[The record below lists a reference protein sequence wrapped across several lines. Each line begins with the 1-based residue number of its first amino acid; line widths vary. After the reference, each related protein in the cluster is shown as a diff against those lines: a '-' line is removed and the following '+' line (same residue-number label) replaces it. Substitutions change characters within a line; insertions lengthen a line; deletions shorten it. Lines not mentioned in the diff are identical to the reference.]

1 VLIQIFA
8 RIPGMLGK
16 LL

>member
-1 VLIQIFA
+1 LLT
-8 RIPGMLGK
+8 RIMLGK